1 VVARDAVEVNV
12 VVAEVA
18 IVVVEREDARDV
30 VVANLEEVAE
40 KVVVERED
48 AKTVETNAKLFGR
61 FSIRC
66 IK

>member
-12 VVAEVA
+12 VVAE
-18 IVVVEREDARDV
+18 VEREDARDV

-48 AKTVETNAKLFGR
+48 AKTVETNAKLSGR